1 MTWTHNI
8 CLECWTLRNPNQ
20 IPAMIKNAKTENC
33 CFCGQENKDGICIR
47 HDPKELN
54 CKHEDD

>member
-33 CFCGQENKDGICIR
+33 LNNK
-47 HDPKELN
+47 KEKGGN
-54 CKHEDD
+54 ISRVIGGVQGTS